1 PPDGPA
7 SPYVQLR
14 AGGVSMV
21 LDTSDRR
28 LPTVL
33 HWGGDLDELPIEQLE
48 NLARAAKPPYGDS
61 PFDVANQVNVIP
73 EHASAWIGRPGVE
86 GSRAGRDWSATFRT
100 TGQGLEELPDGGQR
114 FVAEAADPVA
124 GLEIVVELELTAAG
138 LIRLRGMLTNVAEE
152 PYTVGALRLALPVPA
167 EA

>member
-1 PPDGPA
+1 GLFHGWGRASMVTTAAGSQRSGPPDGPA

-86 GSRAGRDWSATFRT
+86 GSR
-100 TGQGLEELPDGGQR
+100 
-114 FVAEAADPVA
+114 
-124 GLEIVVELELTAAG
+124 
-138 LIRLRGMLTNVAEE
+138 
-152 PYTVGALRLALPVPA
+152 
-167 EA
+167 